1 MFVKEWKFMALD
13 KFYPVRKIHDLK
25 DMLAQSCKLFRDKSA
40 FLIKESDNQYREI
53 SDFQFGND
61 VEAIGTALL
70 ELGLGSGLVAVLG
83 ENRYEWCVTYLS
95 VVNGVGTVVP
105 MDKELPLDE
114 IGNLLNRCEASAII
128 FSGKYRN
135 QMKNLVG
142 SIPSIRYY
150 IDMDLKQDE
159 ECFLSFNRL
168 LESGKELIN
177 AGDKRFQCAEV
188 NSENMSALIFT
199 SGTTDLAKGV
209 MLSHR
214 NICTNLTSVCSTVR
228 IYSEDIS
235 LSILPM
241 HHTYECTIGF
251 LIMIYNGGTIAFNDG
266 LKHISRNLQE
276 VKPTFM
282 VTVPLLLENMYR
294 KIWDKVGKK
303 KLMRAKFIA
312 ALFFTNL
319 LYIVLKKD
327 IRKKVFKAVHESF
340 GGRMRLIITGAAAIK
355 PEVSKLFRRMGIQ
368 VLQGYGLTECAPLVA
383 GNRDKSFVDNA
394 GGLPIPGIEIKIL
407 NSDQKGIGEI
417 AVKGD
422 NVMIGYYQNDV
433 ATNNCICDGWFH
445 TGDLGYVDSKGFLYI
460 TGRLKNVIV
469 TKNGKKIFPEEV
481 ETYINSSPFVQDSLV
496 WGKYE
501 NKSGETFVCA
511 QILPNLEAIREKF
524 ELVSASKDELMKI
537 FNEVI
542 KNVNKRMPLY
552 KHIRQF
558 TIREKEF
565 VKTTTHKIKRYVEDP
580 LVNRNKGGKYA

>member
-1 MFVKEWKFMALD
+1 MASD
-13 KFYPVRKIHDLK
+13 KLYPVRKILDLK
-25 DMLAQSCKLFRDKSA
+25 DMLSQSCELFRDKSA
-40 FLIKESDNQYREI
+40 FLVKKSNNQYREI
-53 SDFQFGND
+53 SYSQFGND

-70 ELGLGSGLVAVLG
+70 ELGLENGLIAVLG

-95 VVNGVGTVVP
+95 VVNGVGTIVP

-114 IGNLLNRCEASAII
+114 IKNLLNRSEARAII

-135 QMKNLVG
+135 QMKNLVE
-142 SIPSIRYY
+142 SIPSLQFC
-150 IDMDLKQDE
+150 IDMDLEQE
-159 ECFLSFNRL
+159 EDGLLSFNCL
-168 LESGKELIN
+168 LERGKELIK
-177 AGDKRFQCAEV
+177 AGDKSFCRKEI
-188 NSENMSALIFT
+188 NPDNMSVLIFT

-214 NICTNLTSVCSTVR
+214 NICTNITSVCSTVFMDNK
-228 IYSEDIS
+228 DIS

-251 LIMIYNGGTIAFNDG
+251 LILIYNGGTIAFNEG
-266 LKHISRNLQE
+266 LKHISKNLQQL
-276 VKPTFM
+276 KPTFM

-303 KLMRAKFIA
+303 KLMRAKLIA

-319 LYIVLKKD
+319 LYRVLKID
-327 IRKKVFKAVHESF
+327 IRNKAFKAVHEGF

-355 PEVSKLFRRMGIQ
+355 PEVSKFFRRVGIQ
-368 VLQGYGLTECAPLVA
+368 VLQGYGLTECAPLVT

-394 GGLPIPGIEIKIL
+394 VGLPIPGVQIKIL
-407 NSDQKGIGEI
+407 DSDQKGIGEI
-417 AVKGD
+417 SVKGD
-422 NVMIGYYQNDV
+422 NVMLGYYKNDA
-433 ATNNCICDGWFH
+433 ATNKCIRDGWFR
-445 TGDLGYVDSKGFLYI
+445 TGDLGYVDRKGFLYI

-481 ETYINSSPFVQDSLV
+481 ETYINRSPYVLDSLV

-501 NKSGETFVCA
+501 QNSGETFVCA

-542 KNVNKRMPLY
+542 KNVNKGMPLY
-552 KHIRQF
+552 KHISQF
-558 TIREKEF
+558 NIREKEF
-565 VKTTTHKIKRYVEDP
+565 VKTTTHKIKRYLEEP
-580 LVNRNKGGKYA
+580 IGNRSEGGKFA